1 MTAPTVPAPVRR
13 LIDGPATAL
22 WLFRT
27 SARARNAAGA
37 AALLVAVPVLAILI
51 GQALAGAW
59 MTDLGPLVWDAFHGD
74 RDAFLTLGYLAILLP
89 ILAYAVVWMTRIGL
103 RATARDDL
111 LRASAT
117 REIHHGA
124 TDSKKDI

>member
-37 AALLVAVPVLAILI
+37 AALLVAVPVLAILL

-59 MTDLGPLVWDAFHGD
+59 MTDLGPLVW
-74 RDAFLTLGYLAILLP
+74 DAFLTLGYLAILLP

-124 TDSKKDI
+124 TDFKKDI